1 MFASWC
7 AIVPF
12 GVYST
17 LTIENS
23 QFINNSARMSGGAIY
38 AHSYVNITII
48 NSYFNGMK
56 SQGVGGVICAYDN
69 VIISI
74 AKSRFIDI
82 IAHERDPE
90 LATAGAFSIERKLML
105 K

>member
-1 MFASWC
+1 MRWSRVSNEADPDNNTARGDVCGGVVFASWC
-7 AIVPF
+7 AIIVPF
-12 GVYST
+12 GVNST

-56 SQGVGGVICAYDN
+56 SQGEGGVIC
-69 VIISI
+69 
-74 AKSRFIDI
+74 
-82 IAHERDPE
+82 
-90 LATAGAFSIERKLML
+90 T
-105 K
+105 